1 VPLELT
7 VSRYT
12 NYVDSAAGNSQSRS
26 DGLEAGTSR
35 CRTSYDAGGRF
46 MRALKTAR
54 FTTDISVLSATD
66 TDLLYGTALY
76 H

>member
-1 VPLELT
+1 
-7 VSRYT
+7 
-12 NYVDSAAGNSQSRS
+12 
-26 DGLEAGTSR
+26 
-35 CRTSYDAGGRF
+35 

-66 TDLLYGTALY
+66 MDLLYGTALY